1 MGAFGS
7 FMRRTRRMSS
17 LRIKNGDAFAAC
29 GEKYGVTG
37 REGEIVRLLL
47 EGKGNKQISEALFIS
62 DHTVKNHIHHIY
74 QKLGIKNRVQ
84 LVQCYRTALEDMGR
98 LPTGLPPGEDA
109 SPGVGKKSV
118 DLRRAALPALV
129 LLVAFAA
136 VLIAWKPWGRRPRP
150 AALPPTPAL
159 AVLDFE
165 NLSADPELDKW
176 VTGLPLLLA
185 TDLGQS
191 KRLRTVSDDAV
202 YGALKKFDLTD
213 RRRYSREELRRLAKE
228 MKADYLV
235 NGTVLAAG
243 GRILV
248 TAVLQDARTGTA
260 IRTEMLDCQDEKDL
274 MQKADG
280 LAKAIRSG
288 LARNAAQALD
298 DIDLDI
304 EVLTTTSAL
313 AYRYYAEG
321 WRYHRT
327 GDYEQSLL
335 MLKKAVEIDPEFA
348 MAYRMMA
355 VDARNLRYI
364 DREAEYMRKAFE
376 LTARLPE
383 DCRER
388 HLIRADYY
396 AGAEAT
402 WELAV
407 AEFKRILENH
417 PYDLVANNNLG
428 VLCYET
434 EDFASAVTYAD
445 VPVRQGTPDPF
456 PHHTKAVSLRALG
469 RPKEA
474 ERSLNAYLADYPA
487 NRLIYQTLV
496 ATLLDAGDL
505 AGAAATIDKA
515 VSIFP
520 DPSWSNWKGVLLF
533 LTQGPGPAREEFR
546 RLFLMD
552 EPAWHLRARLRLIL
566 LALAEGRYAE
576 AEKECR
582 EGVDLAESIQEFMW
596 SKDIRAMLGQVLLDQ
611 GKLEAALAEL
621 RTAVEGPDSDVSRTR
636 TRLIGLGQVYVR
648 TGNPAALEDVTRR
661 FRDLV
666 GPAAPRRLIRD
677 YDLFPGVVEFE
688 RGRYREAV
696 AALEKAA
703 AALPPSFPAVAY
715 EPIVYYYL
723 GLAREKSGDAAGAA
737 AAFEEI
743 SKETGYRFLF
753 GDVFPLAVFGK
764 ARAEEALG
772 RRAAARDGYRDFLEL
787 WKNADP
793 GRSEVEEARA
803 RLAALSGPSAPDR

>member
-1 MGAFGS
+1 MRAFA
-7 FMRRTRRMSS
+7 S
-17 LRIKNGDAFAAC
+17 LFGRARAAAALRVKNGDSFAAC
-29 GEKYGVTG
+29 ADKLGVTA
-37 REGEIVRLLL
+37 REGEIVRLIL
-47 EGKGNKQISEALFIS
+47 EGKDSKRISEELFIS
-62 DHTVKNHIHHIY
+62 EHTVKNHIHHIY
-74 QKLGIKNRVQ
+74 RKLGIRNRIQ
-84 LVQCYRTALEDMGR
+84 LVRCFQSVLEDPGR
-98 LPTGLPPGEDA
+98 APEARPA
-109 SPGVGKKSV
+109 FF
-118 DLRRAALPALV
+118 RRAALPALV
-129 LLVAFAA
+129 LILGVAA
-136 VLIAWKPWGRRPRP
+136 VLVAWKPWGPRPRP
-150 AALPPTPAL
+150 AAFPPTPAL

-165 NLSADPELDKW
+165 NLSADPDLDKW

-202 YGALKKFDLTD
+202 YGALKKFDLTA
-213 RRRYSREELRRLAKE
+213 RRRYSREELRRLARE
-228 MKADYLV
+228 MKADYLIS
-235 NGTVLAAG
+235 GTVLAAA
-243 GRILV
+243 GRIVV

-260 IRTEMLDCQDEKDL
+260 VRTEMLDCQDEKDL

-280 LAKAIRSG
+280 LAKTIRSG
-288 LARNAAQALD
+288 LVRNAAQALD

-313 AYRYYAEG
+313 AYKYYAEG

-335 MLKKAVEIDPEFA
+335 MLNKAVEIDPEFA

-388 HLIRADYY
+388 HLIRADYF

-407 AEFKRILENH
+407 AEFKKVLEDH

-428 VLCYET
+428 ILCYET
-434 EDFASAVTYAD
+434 EDFESAVVYAD
-445 VPVRQGTPDPF
+445 VPVREGTPNPF

-469 RPKEA
+469 RSREA
-474 ERSLNAYLADYPA
+474 ERALNAYLADYPA

-496 ATLLDAGDL
+496 STLLDAGDL
-505 AGAAATIDKA
+505 AGASATIDKA
-515 VSIFP
+515 VSVFP

-533 LTQGPGPAREEFR
+533 LTQGPAPAREEFR

-566 LALAEGRYAE
+566 LALAEGRYTE

-582 EGVDLAESIQEFMW
+582 EGVDLAESIHEFMW
-596 SKDIRAMLGQVLLDQ
+596 SKDIRAALGQVLLDQ
-611 GKLEAALAEL
+611 GQPEAALVEL
-621 RTAVEGPDSDVSRTR
+621 RTAVAGPDSDISRTR
-636 TRLIGLGQVYVR
+636 ARLIGLGQAYAR
-648 TGNPAALEDVTRR
+648 TGNAAALEDLTRR
-661 FRDLV
+661 FQDLV
-666 GPAAPRRLIRD
+666 GPASPRRLVRD
-677 YDLFPGVVEFE
+677 YDLFTGVVELE
-688 RGRYREAV
+688 RGRYGPAV

-703 AALPPSFPAVAY
+703 AALPASFPASAY
-715 EPIVYYYL
+715 EPLVFYTL
-723 GLAREKSGDAAGAA
+723 GLAREKAGDAAGAS

-743 SKETGYRFLF
+743 LREKDYRFLF
-753 GDVFPLAVFGK
+753 GDVFPLAVLGK

-772 RRAAARDGYRDFLEL
+772 RREGAISGYRRFLEL
-787 WKNADP
+787 WRNADP
-793 GRSEVEEARA
+793 GRPEVEEARA
-803 RLAALSGPSAPDR
+803 RLRTLSSPSGSAS

>member
-1 MGAFGS
+1 MRAFGS
-7 FMRRTRRMSS
+7 FGRRAAHGGS
-17 LRIKNGDAFAAC
+17 LRVKNGDAFAAC

-47 EGKGNKQISEALFIS
+47 EGKENKQISEALFIS
-62 DHTVKNHIHHIY
+62 DHTVKNHIHNIY
-74 QKLGIKNRVQ
+74 RKLGIRNRVQ
-84 LVQCYRTALEDMGR
+84 LVQCYRAALEDAGR
-98 LPTGLPPGEDA
+98 LPAGPAGGDA
-109 SPGVGKKSV
+109 APDVSRNAAG
-118 DLRRAALPALV
+118 LRRAALPAGV
-129 LLVAFAA
+129 LLLVFAA
-136 VLIAWKPWGRRPRP
+136 ILIAWKPWGRRPRP
-150 AALPPTPAL
+150 AAFPPTPAL

-165 NLSADPELDKW
+165 NLSANPELDKW

-202 YGALKKFDLTD
+202 YGALKKYDLTE
-213 RRRYSREELRRLAKE
+213 RQRYSREELRRLARE
-228 MKADYLV
+228 MKADYIIS
-235 NGTVLAAG
+235 GTVLAAA
-243 GRILV
+243 GRIVV

-288 LARNAAQALD
+288 LARNAAQAID

-355 VDARNLRYI
+355 VDSRNLRYI
-364 DREAEYMRKAFE
+364 DREAEYLRKAFE
-376 LTARLPE
+376 LAARLPE

-396 AGAEAT
+396 AGTEAT

-407 AEFKRILENH
+407 AEFKKALENH
-417 PYDLVANNNLG
+417 PYDIVANNNLG
-428 VLCYET
+428 ILCYET

-445 VPVRQGTPDPF
+445 VPVRQGTSNPF

-469 RPKEA
+469 RRKEA
-474 ERSLNAYLADYPA
+474 ERGLNDYLADYPA
-487 NRLIYQTLV
+487 NRLIFQTLV
-496 ATLLDAGDL
+496 STLLDAGDL

-515 VSIFP
+515 VTVFP

-566 LALAEGRYAE
+566 LALAEGRYVE

-596 SKDIRAMLGQVLLDQ
+596 SKDIRALLGQVLLEQ
-611 GKLEAALAEL
+611 GKPEAALAEL
-621 RTAVEGPDSDVSRTR
+621 RTAVLGPDSDISRTR
-636 TRLIGLGQVYVR
+636 ARLIGLGQVYVR
-648 TGNPAALEDVTRR
+648 TGNTAALEDLTRR
-661 FRDLV
+661 FQDLV
-666 GPAAPRRLIRD
+666 GPGASRRIVRD
-677 YDLFPGVVEFE
+677 YDIFTGVVELE
-688 RGRYREAV
+688 RGRYPEAI

-703 AALPPSFPAVAY
+703 AALPPAFPPAAY
-715 EPIVYYYL
+715 EPLIYYDL
-723 GLAREKSGDAAGAA
+723 GLARGKAGDAAGAA
-737 AAFEEI
+737 AAFDEI
-743 SKETGYRFLF
+743 SREKSYRFLF

-764 ARAEEALG
+764 ARAEETLG
-772 RRAAARDGYRDFLEL
+772 RPAAALDGYRSFLEL

-793 GRSEVEEARA
+793 GRPEVEEARA
-803 RLAALSGPSAPDR
+803 RVAALTGPAGSHR